1 MKAVGCYKGIDDLN
15 TSPQVVTW
23 RSVLIGLFL
32 LTFNVYWVTVTEMK
46 YRAEATAL
54 PIFIYPIF
62 ILFCLVFFNY
72 LLSRFWPSGQL
83 LPSELLTIYAMLVVS
98 TSIASY
104 GMLQDFFAVIIHPY
118 WFATE
123 ENEWNELFFHYIPS
137 WFTPNPTETILTE
150 YYQGNSSLYQQKH
163 LTAWLKPTLIWTLFT
178 LVLLFMLHCL
188 NTLIHRQ
195 WVHTER
201 LAFPIIQLPIAMLQS
216 SNFLKY
222 RLLWLGFAIPA
233 VLDLMNGLHVLFPTV
248 PYLHLKLHFVGRQ
261 LVEKPWSAMSNTML
275 SFYPFMIG
283 LGFFLP
289 IDLSFTCWF
298 FFVIRQLTRVLGSY
312 LGVTNLPGFPYFYEQ
327 SAGAWLCIC
336 FIAVWLTRRHL
347 IYVCQAA
354 MSGKSSID
362 SDEPMRYRTAI
373 AGLVGGF
380 LFMVIFSYHA
390 GMTLGAIL
398 IFFVLYFV
406 IAVAVTRLRAEFGAP
421 HGIFNHPADM
431 MVTVFGTSVWGGHN
445 LTVMSFYYWFNRSYR
460 SHAMPNQFEPLKMA
474 EVIGVNARRLVI
486 AMMIGSFVALIVGMW
501 TNLDMMYRDGA
512 LAQVSFFKIWVGKG
526 AFTRLESWLY
536 HPTPPDTPRT
546 IFMCLG
552 IVLTLILHILRTRFY
567 WWPLHPAGYPLAVS
581 FAIDYFWF
589 TFFISWVL
597 KTIIL
602 KSSGVKGYQRAVP
615 FFFGLILGDF
625 VVGALWMVFGAL
637 TQQQVYMI
645 YLNGGTWY

>member
-1 MKAVGCYKGIDDLN
+1 MD
-15 TSPQVVTW
+15 TSRQVVTW
-23 RSVLIGLFL
+23 RSILIGLLL

-54 PIFIYPIF
+54 PIFIYPVF
-62 ILFCLVFFNY
+62 ILFCLVVFNY
-72 LLSRFWPSGQL
+72 PLSKFWPSQRL
-83 LPSELLTIYAMLVVS
+83 MSSELLTIYAMLVVS

-104 GMLQDFFAVIIHPY
+104 GMLQDFFALIVHPY

-123 ENEWNELFFHYIPS
+123 ENEWKELFFHYVPS
-137 WFTPNPTETILTE
+137 WFTANPTEAVLTG
-150 YYQGNSSLYQQKH
+150 YYQGNSSFYQVK
-163 LTAWLKPTLIWTLFT
+163 LLNAWLKPTLIWTLFT

-188 NTLIHRQ
+188 NTLVRRQ

-201 LAFPIIQLPIAMLQS
+201 LAFPIIQLPLAMVQS
-216 SNFLKY
+216 PNFLKS
-222 RLLWLGFAIPA
+222 RLLWIGFAIPA
-233 VLDLMNGLHVLFPTV
+233 ALDLINGLHVLFPTV
-248 PYLHLKLHFVGRQ
+248 PYLHLKLHLVGQR
-261 LVEKPWSAMSNTML
+261 LVEKPWSAMSDTRI

-298 FFVIRQLTRVLGSY
+298 FFVIRQLTRMLSSY
-312 LGVTNLPGFPYFYEQ
+312 LGLTHLPGFPYFYEQ

-347 IYVCQAA
+347 VYVLQTVF
-354 MSGKSSID
+354 SRKSSID
-362 SDEPMRYRTAI
+362 ADEPMPYRTAI
-373 AGLVGGF
+373 VGLMGGF
-380 LFMVIFSYHA
+380 LFMSIFSYRA
-390 GMTLGAIL
+390 GMTPTAIL
-398 IFFVLYFV
+398 IFFALYFAL
-406 IAVAVTRLRAEFGAP
+406 AVAVTRLRAEFGAP

-431 MVTVFGTSVWGGHN
+431 MVTAFGTSAWGKHK
-445 LTVMSFYYWFNRSYR
+445 LTVMSFYHWFNRSYR

-474 EVIGVNARRLVI
+474 EVVGFNTRRLVI
-486 AMMIGSFVALIVGMW
+486 AMMIGALVALIVGMW

-512 LAQVSFFKIWVGKG
+512 LAEVSFFKIWVADA
-526 AFTRLESWLY
+526 AFNRLENWLF
-536 HPTPPDTPRT
+536 HPTPPDTLRT
-546 IFMCLG
+546 VFIG
-552 IVLTLILHILRTRFY
+552 IGILLTLILHILRTRFY

-589 TFFISWVL
+589 TFFISWAL

-602 KSSGVKGYQRAVP
+602 KSSGVKGYQRTIP

-625 VVGALWMVFGAL
+625 VVGALWMVFGLL

>member
-188 NTLIHRQ
+188 NTLVHRQ

-233 VLDLMNGLHVLFPTV
+233 VLDLMNGLHVLFPAM
-248 PYLHLKLHFVGRQ
+248 PYLHLKLHSVGRQ
-261 LVEKPWSAMSNTML
+261 LVEKPWSAMSNINI

-347 IYVCQAA
+347 IYVCQTA

-380 LFMVIFSYHA
+380 LFMAIFSYHA

-421 HGIFNHPADM
+421 HRVFNPADM

>member
-347 IYVCQAA
+347 IYVCQTA

-380 LFMVIFSYHA
+380 LFMAIFSYHA

-421 HGIFNHPADM
+421 HRVFNPADM

>member
-123 ENEWNELFFHYIPS
+123 ENEWEELFFHYIPS

-188 NTLIHRQ
+188 NTLVHRQ

-421 HGIFNHPADM
+421 HRVFNPADM

>member
-1 MKAVGCYKGIDDLN
+1 MD
-15 TSPQVVTW
+15 TSPQVATW
-23 RSVLIGLFL
+23 RSILIGLFL

-54 PIFIYPIF
+54 PIFIYPVF
-62 ILFCLVFFNY
+62 ILFCLVVFNY
-72 LLSRFWPSGQL
+72 LLSKFWPSKRL
-83 LPSELLTIYAMLVVS
+83 VSSELLTIYAMLVVS

-104 GMLQDFFAVIIHPY
+104 GMLQDFFALIVHPY

-123 ENEWNELFFHYIPS
+123 ENEWKELFFHYVPS
-137 WFTPNPTETILTE
+137 WFTANPTEAVLTG
-150 YYQGNSSLYQQKH
+150 YYQGNSSFYQVKH
-163 LTAWLKPTLIWTLFT
+163 LTAWLKPTLIWTVFT

-188 NTLIHRQ
+188 NILVRRQ

-201 LAFPIIQLPIAMLQS
+201 LAFPIIQLPIAMVQS
-216 SNFLKY
+216 PNFLRH

-233 VLDLMNGLHVLFPTV
+233 VLDLINGLHVLFPAV

-261 LVEKPWSAMSNTML
+261 LVEKPWSAMSDTRI

-298 FFVIRQLTRVLGSY
+298 FFVIRQLTRVLSSY
-312 LGVTNLPGFPYFYEQ
+312 LGVTHLPGFPYFYEQ
-327 SAGAWLCIC
+327 SAGAWLCMC

-347 IYVCQAA
+347 VSVVQTAI
-354 MSGKSSID
+354 SRKSSID
-362 SDEPMRYRTAI
+362 ADEPMRYRTAI
-373 AGLVGGF
+373 AGFVGGF
-380 LFMVIFSYHA
+380 LFMSIFSYRA
-390 GMTLGAIL
+390 GMTLTAIL
-398 IFFVLYFV
+398 TFFALYFV

-431 MVTVFGTSVWGGHN
+431 MVTAFGTSVWGGHN
-445 LTVMSFYYWFNRSYR
+445 LTVMSFYHWFNRSYR

-474 EVIGVNARRLVI
+474 EVVGFNTRRLVI
-486 AMMIGSFVALIVGMW
+486 AMMIGSLVALIVGMW

-512 LAQVSFFKIWVGKG
+512 LAQVSFFKIWVADT
-526 AFTRLESWLY
+526 AFNRLENWLF
-536 HPTPPDTPRT
+536 HPTPPDTLRT
-546 IFMCLG
+546 VFMGLG
-552 IVLTLILHILRTRFY
+552 ILLTLILHILRTRFY

-602 KSSGVKGYQRAVP
+602 KSRGVKGYQRTIL